1 MIFLTEKATSET
13 NITEKWSLIM
23 DVCDKIGSNP
33 INAKESLRIIIKRLN
48 HADPHVVMQAIT
60 VNIKQNQSNVSIAD

>member
-1 MIFLTEKATSET
+1 
-13 NITEKWSLIM
+13 M

-33 INAKESLRIIIKRLN
+33 MNAKESLRIIIKRLN

-60 VNIKQNQSNVSIAD
+60 VNIKNVNQVYQKLVKF